1 MKHNLVN
8 SADASQPKQQNCTGM
23 RHRSSDDHREMF
35 GFFLR
40 DAHMCV
46 SPVPV
51 SRQLRLPGCAAVN
64 RESGTGPS
72 VQSPGEQA
80 QDPRAQ
86 ASQGDHFTRTR

>member
-1 MKHNLVN
+1 
-8 SADASQPKQQNCTGM
+8 
-23 RHRSSDDHREMF
+23 
-35 GFFLR
+35 
-40 DAHMCV
+40 MCV
-46 SPVPV
+46 SPAPV